1 MAKKKTTDDFD
12 LDMNLPDIKRSQIA
26 DDKTINQAVQTV
38 ATVDGEP
45 IQPKASHQD
54 AAHKPKG
61 PKTKTTASSKKEEP
75 KEDEFAMLP
84 KKRLTVDIPHY
95 LNEALREYTY
105 KKNVT
110 TKQVIHDCLHDLL
123 KVKAPK

>member
-26 DDKTINQAVQTV
+26 DDKTVNKAVSTM

-45 IQPKASHQD
+45 VA
-54 AAHKPKG
+54 
-61 PKTKTTASSKKEEP
+61 KTTAPKAKDRTTKPASSSKKAQP
-75 KEDEFAMLP
+75 KEEIQILP

-95 LNEALREYTY
+95 MNEALREYTY
-105 KKNVT
+105 KNRVT
-110 TKQVIHDCLHDLL
+110 IKDVIHSCLHDLL
-123 KVKAPK
+123 KLKEPK

>member
-26 DDKTINQAVQTV
+26 NEKAVDKAVQTT

-45 IQPKASHQD
+45 VKHEPTENASPQKAKSPQPKKTQL
-54 AAHKPKG
+54 KEG
-61 PKTKTTASSKKEEP
+61 PQI
-75 KEDEFAMLP
+75 LP

-95 LNEALREYTY
+95 MTEALRDYTY
-105 KKNVT
+105 KNRVT
-110 TKQVIHDCLHDLL
+110 VKDVIHSCLHDLL
-123 KVKAPK
+123 KLKAPK